1 MSRFL
6 LLLYQAPTRDGELS
20 PEDIQRI
27 IAKYTAWRDGLVQR
41 NKMRGGEKLTDDG
54 GRLVRVQSGTV
65 TVTDGPYSEVHE
77 VLGGFFVID
86 ALDYNDAVEI
96 ARTCPHLAEGQRIE
110 VREVD
115 AMNC

>member
-6 LLLYQAPTRDGELS
+6 LLLYQSPTRQGKLS

-54 GRLVRVQSGTV
+54 GRHLGVQGGTV
-65 TVTDGPYSEVHE
+65 TVTDGPYSEAHE
-77 VLGGFFVID
+77 VLGGFFVIE
-86 ALDYNDAVEI
+86 AVDYNDAVDI

-115 AMNC
+115 AIHR